1 MASAPS
7 RLRWACGGCG
17 ALILLGAWASLYWDT
32 SFFILA
38 GLGSSYALWRW
49 VAGWSCAEC
58 GKPVCWDYVN
68 AGQARVWGWTLFFSS
83 RCSGCQ
89 ADLARTASR
98 RSAHQ
103 ASGAPRKYGAARTPL
118 FLVLF
123 GGVVCALVLLALW
136 GRSPFGSAGDVS
148 SFSARMGL

>member
-1 MASAPS
+1 MASTPD
-7 RLRWACGGCG
+7 RLRWACGGCAALIVLG
-17 ALILLGAWASLYWDT
+17 ALASLYWDA
-32 SFFILA
+32 SFFVLA

-49 VAGWSCAEC
+49 IAGWLCSEC

-68 AGQARVWGWTLFFSS
+68 AGQSRVWGWTLFFSS

-89 ADLARTASR
+89 ADLARSASR
-98 RSAHQ
+98 KRDH
-103 ASGAPRKYGAARTPL
+103 ASPGSKYGAARTPL

-123 GGVVCALVLLALW
+123 GGAVCALVLLTLW
-136 GRSPFGSAGDVS
+136 GRSPSGGAGDVS